1 MGVYLRPK
9 FQFSSIILTS
19 FRQEVILPPP
29 PPPHPTPPP
38 TQNKPKAHPDSRLG
52 LKEYVLKCVKE

>member
-29 PPPHPTPPP
+29 PPHPIPPP